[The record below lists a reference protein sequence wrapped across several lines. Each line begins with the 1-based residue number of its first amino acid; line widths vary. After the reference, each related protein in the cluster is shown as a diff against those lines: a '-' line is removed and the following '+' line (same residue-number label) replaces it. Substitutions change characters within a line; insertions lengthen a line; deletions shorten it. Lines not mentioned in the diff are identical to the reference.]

1 MPTRISAALICAA
14 GAASF
19 FGLLHLGCDLGCE
32 VGALCQELCTDI
44 ATLSSETILM
54 SVILAFLGAYASIV
68 FLSPGQVIISTWRVV
83 TKLISKKTAEVW
95 KDKITY
101 LIPTKLVLMI
111 IISRVAVWAVWRDMG
126 GASQGTSA
134 HPFQAQAPGLKCFFI
149 KYPNQYVEKVIRIF
163 FPTDQVR

>member
-1 MPTRISAALICAA
+1 MSTRISAVLICAA

-19 FGLLHLGCDLGCE
+19 FGFLHLGCDLGCE

-44 ATLSSETILM
+44 ATLSSETILL
-54 SVILAFLGAYASIV
+54 SVILAFLGAFASIV
-68 FLSPGQVIISTWRVV
+68 WLSSGQVIIQTWRVV
-83 TKLISKKTAEVW
+83 TKLISNKTAEVW

-111 IISRVAVWAVWRDMG
+111 TISRVAAWAVWRDMG

-134 HPFQAQAPGLKCFFI
+134 HPLQAQAPGLK
-149 KYPNQYVEKVIRIF
+149 
-163 FPTDQVR
+163 